1 MDNVDFDELMDH
13 AKRFS
18 GLTPERESLLVAS
31 GDTVRPRLQ
40 EVTDNFY
47 AVLLSIPKTAVH
59 LEGRVESLKAT
70 HLQWLTSLFTGPY
83 DVEYTAAMYAVGDAH
98 VRVKLPVEFM
108 AGGMCLIQNE
118 LARIAGEVSGGDVD
132 KTVSLVSAINS
143 VLGFSLMVM
152 QESYQSSSL
161 AEELDRFLAITGMSR
176 VLFNNLADAYQI

>member
-1 MDNVDFDELMDH
+1 MDSVDFGELMDH
-13 AKRFS
+13 AKQFS
-18 GLTPERESLLVAS
+18 GLTPDREALLVAS
-31 GDTVRPRLQ
+31 GELIRPRLQ

-47 AVLLSIPKTAVH
+47 SILLSIPKTAVH

-70 HLQWLTSLFTGPY
+70 HLQWLNSLFTGPY

-118 LARIAGEVSGGDVD
+118 LARISGEVCDGDVGR
-132 KTVSLVSAINS
+132 TISLIGAINS

-176 VLFNNLADAYQI
+176 ILFNNLADAYQI